1 MFKFLKFLK
10 GLKVKTTISTGLK
23 VHGTASNEASGCL
36 LSEEVSET
44 SETGC
49 SIPVVDDRK
58 VLLKVLGRENSNSSS
73 A

>member
-49 SIPVVDDRK
+49 SIAVVDDRK
-58 VLLKVLGRENSNSSS
+58 VLKVLSRENSNSSS